1 MQSKPGAQIN
11 SKMLQIVTAPNP
23 ILSTQAKPVARVDK
37 AVLNLVEEMEKAL
50 DSATDP
56 IGVGLAA
63 PQVDKSLNLFITK
76 PTAKSKMLVFINP
89 VIKAKSPLKQGKDN
103 KKTFKLEG
111 CLSLVNIW
119 GEVQRSPEITVE
131 YLDETG
137 KKHNRQFKGFMAT
150 IVQHEVDHLNG
161 ILFPKRVL
169 EQNGTLYQSS
179 KNSKG
184 EDDFEE
190 LKI

>member
-1 MQSKPGAQIN
+1 
-11 SKMLQIVTAPNP
+11 
-23 ILSTQAKPVARVDK
+23 
-37 AVLNLVEEMEKAL
+37 
-50 DSATDP
+50 
-56 IGVGLAA
+56 
-63 PQVDKSLNLFITK
+63 
-76 PTAKSKMLVFINP
+76 
-89 VIKAKSPLKQGKDN
+89 
-103 KKTFKLEG
+103 
-111 CLSLVNIW
+111 VNIW

-137 KKHNRQFKGFMAT
+137 KAHKRQFRGFMAT

-169 EQNGTLYQSS
+169 EQGGTLYHSS

-184 EDDFEE
+184 EDEFEE